1 MNVGLEMARC
11 SSSFLRPRLTDLIA
25 NPLQTE
31 LHPLQ
36 MPKRNVITAHGSLDQ
51 GGHLERPLSSPSPVR
66 AARSLSIA
74 LALEGC

>member
-1 MNVGLEMARC
+1 MHEPRPIGEAALLVATRLAVWMNVGLEMARC

-36 MPKRNVITAHGSLDQ
+36 MPKRNVITAL
-51 GGHLERPLSSPSPVR
+51 LIE
-66 AARSLSIA
+66 AATWSAR
-74 LALEGC
+74 